1 MHINKMCI
9 FRILKL
15 SATAQ
20 STSTDTAYIH
30 NLQLLLPPPPKHFR
44 PFSRPSG
51 EINRY
56 WLWGASLAAGGC
68 QVLCRSG
75 SGSKHSQS
83 PSTHKHTTRVAG
95 QEVAFWIIQYALV
108 LLCDSEPVNMR
119 IWFPIIFSCKSA
131 HKDMNCHNL
140 NEAQLATYKLQHTP
154 GCTVQDSAAPGQ
166 SWSRVILLF
175 PHIIRS

>member
-51 EINRY
+51 EIKRY
-56 WLWGASLAAGGC
+56 WLWDCIPGVRFCAGAE
-68 QVLCRSG
+68 VDENT
-75 SGSKHSQS
+75 
-83 PSTHKHTTRVAG
+83 PSHRQHTNRAAG

-154 GCTVQDSAAPGQ
+154 GCTVQDSAAPGR